1 MDKVIPRKNRK
12 FRYLTI
18 AIGVFLVLA
27 TIVFFSFNTKRSL
40 NVKAEELSVQKVE
53 KAFFEDFVVF
63 QAKVEPLNVMLVNV
77 TEGGSVKEIFVENGA
92 MVTQGQSLA
101 RL

>member
-27 TIVFFSFNTKRSL
+27 VIIFFSFNTKRSL
-40 NVKAEELSVQKVE
+40 NVKADELTVQKIE
-53 KAFFEDFVVF
+53 KAFLKILLFFRP
-63 QAKVEPLNVMLVNV
+63 K
-77 TEGGSVKEIFVENGA
+77 
-92 MVTQGQSLA
+92 
-101 RL
+101 